1 MHIQPNDDN
10 AAFAVKSSQ
19 AERGERL
26 TTGQRRQATV
36 LFADMASFTPTA
48 ERLGEEKTFLLMRRV
63 LGAMTEA
70 VRAHNGTV
78 SELLGDGILAVFG
91 APIAQENAPIQ
102 ACRAAAEITDRL
114 LALEDGLDREFG
126 VRPKARIGIHTGPIV
141 LSDDSHVIGDTVNLA
156 ARLQAEARPG
166 RAVLSETTSR
176 LIEGFFETEFVGER
190 AIKGKSD
197 PQRLFEMGTPIGAGS
212 RFDAATRRG
221 LTPLVA
227 REDDLAVLDALWS
240 QVTKGSCQ
248 FALIVGD
255 AGIGKS
261 RLMFEFRRT
270 LQASDYVIGHCSPD
284 GQSTPFKP
292 FINVIRALFLIE
304 DGNSAERI
312 EDKLLQGV
320 VKLDQDG
327 AERLPYLLNLLGHS
341 GQPALRD
348 VAPEVIGVRTR
359 NALTAIFRERCRLS
373 PLTLFI
379 EDLHWIDSA
388 SEDWLLRFAREEQTM
403 PLFVVTTFRPY
414 YTPPWSQL
422 QNAHAIALQPLSS
435 QTTVE
440 LLKKR
445 IGVIEVPASLAK
457 IAVDKTQGNPLFLE
471 EITNYLVEK
480 GQLSHHDGGV
490 DYKPLAAGFSLPASL
505 ENLLLERFDRLEE
518 GPRRVLETASVIGPT
533 FSHELVVDA
542 TGLNGAVASHLLTLE
557 SKELVFREP
566 QSGSFRFK
574 HALVQDAIY
583 NRLLTPA
590 RQELHGKVATSIEQ
604 RSSANL
610 NEVVDSLANHY
621 AQTPQ
626 DEKTVHYMALAG
638 AKALQVYSLDEAEQR
653 FRRVIEL
660 NEANPGCAD
669 EALLIEVLTKLA
681 RVHYFKAEMFNII
694 ALVQP
699 YLPRAEKFGD
709 KKKYSRLLF
718 EVGYASIFAAR
729 GAAGKP
735 YLEKA
740 LAIGEEVNDPES
752 IAYASLG
759 LMFYYY
765 FWAPAGEESV
775 RSYAALNERF
785 KLLFPHLTDVWVRVK
800 YLNCRWGEETFFS
813 QFANARQLCFDLFDL
828 SKATDDP
835 RPMGF
840 GYWQMAI
847 TDLYADRYPEA
858 LENAQKAMQIALA
871 PLDHLCARLAEGG
884 AHALMGRPH
893 EAVAVLGDV
902 RKKSEAGGF
911 IVGLLLGDIYYGASM
926 SLAGQLGKGI
936 RFIHKS
942 IARMEAWG
950 NVHVPALGYLILGEI
965 YLQMATSPEK
975 PPTAVILRNLGF
987 VLTNVPFAA
996 SKSRRYLE
1004 EAIRRCRTIGMP
1016 GHLARALV
1024 ALGSLNLARKRTDE
1038 ARSCLTEALAIAESV
1053 KAENI
1058 AAKAKQAIAKLSTEY
1073 TP

>member
-1 MHIQPNDDN
+1 MQIHPNDD
-10 AAFAVKSSQ
+10 AASQ
-19 AERGERL
+19 ARRTERP

-48 ERLGEEKTFLLMRRV
+48 ERLGEERTFLLMRRIM
-63 LGAMTEA
+63 GAMTEA
-70 VRAHNGTV
+70 VFAHDATITN
-78 SELLGDGILAVFG
+78 LLGDGIIAVFG

-102 ACRAAAEITDRL
+102 ACRAAAEITNRL

-141 LSDDSHVIGDTVNLA
+141 LSDDSQVIGDTVNLA

-166 RAVLSETTSR
+166 TAILSDTTNH
-176 LIEGFFETEFVGER
+176 LIAGFFETEFIGER
-190 AIKGKSD
+190 TIKGKSG
-197 PQRLFEMGTPIGAGS
+197 PQRLFEMGKPIGGGS

-227 REDDLAVLDALWS
+227 RLDELTALE
-240 QVTKGSCQ
+240 QLRNEVNEGNCH
-248 FALIVGD
+248 FGHIVGD

-261 RLMFEFRRT
+261 RLIFEFRRT
-270 LQASDYVIGHCSPD
+270 LQDSDCVIGHCSSD
-284 GQSTPFKP
+284 GQSTPFNP

-304 DGNSAERI
+304 DGDSAERI
-312 EDKLLQGV
+312 EDKLRTGV
-320 VKLDQDG
+320 SEPDPDG
-327 AERLPYLLNLLGHS
+327 GERLPYLLNLLGHS

-359 NALTAIFRERCRLS
+359 NALTAVFRGRCRRS

-388 SEDWLLRFAREEQTM
+388 SEDWLLRLAREEQAL
-403 PLFVVTTFRPY
+403 PLLVVTTSRPY

-422 QNAHAIALQPLSS
+422 KNARAIALRPLSS
-435 QTTVE
+435 QSTVE

-445 IGVIEVPASLAK
+445 IGVIEVPEALAK

-471 EITNYLVEK
+471 EITNYLVER
-480 GQLSHHDGGV
+480 GHLEHRDGSIG
-490 DYKPLAAGFSLPASL
+490 YKPLASGFSLPASL
-505 ENLLLERFDRLEE
+505 ENLLLERFDRLER
-518 GPRRVLETASVIGPT
+518 GPRSVLETASVIGPI
-533 FSHELVVDA
+533 FSRELVVDA
-542 TGLNGAVASHLLTLE
+542 TGLNGAVSSHLLTLE
-557 SKELVFREP
+557 SKELILREP

-590 RQELHGKVATSIEQ
+590 RQELHERVAASIEQ

-610 NEVVDSLANHY
+610 NAVVDSLANHY
-621 AQTPQ
+621 AQTPR
-626 DEKTVHYMALAG
+626 DKKTVRYMALAG

-660 NEANPGCAD
+660 NEASPGCAD

-694 ALVQP
+694 ALVEP
-699 YLPRAEKFGD
+699 YLPRAERFGD
-709 KKKYSRLLF
+709 KQKYSRLLF
-718 EVGYASIFAAR
+718 EVGYASVFAAR

-740 LAIGEEVNDPES
+740 LAIGEEINDPES
-752 IAYASLG
+752 VAYASLG
-759 LMFYYY
+759 LMFYYL
-765 FWAPAGEESV
+765 FWAPAGEDAR
-775 RSYAALNERF
+775 RSFATLNERF
-785 KLLFPHLTDVWVRVK
+785 KSLYPQLTDVWVRVK
-800 YLNCRWGEETFFS
+800 YLNCLWAVETFFS
-813 QFANARQLCFDLFDL
+813 RFAGARKLCFDLFDL
-828 SKATDDP
+828 SKATNDS

-840 GYWQMAI
+840 GYWQLAV

-858 LENAQKAMQIALA
+858 LENAHKSMQLALA

-884 AHALMGRPH
+884 AHALMGRPN
-893 EAVAVLGDV
+893 EALAILGDV
-902 RKKSEAGGF
+902 RQKSEA
-911 IVGLLLGDIYYGASM
+911 IGLNVLVMMGDIFYGASI
-926 SLAGQLGKGI
+926 SLAGEFGRGI
-936 RFIHKS
+936 RWIHDS
-942 IARMEAWG
+942 IERIEAWG
-950 NVHVPALGYLILGEI
+950 NPHFPALGYLILGEI

-975 PPTAVILRNLGF
+975 PPIAVMLRNIGF
-987 VLTNVPFAA
+987 VLTNIPFAA

-1004 EAIRRCRTIGMP
+1004 EAIRRCRNIDMP

-1024 ALGSLNLARKRTDE
+1024 ALGLLNLARNRTAE
-1038 ARSCLTEALAIAESV
+1038 ARSCLTEALVIAESV

-1058 AAKAKQAIAKLSTEY
+1058 AAKAKQALAKLSAEKTH
-1073 TP
+1073 

>member
-10 AAFAVKSSQ
+10 AAFAGKTSQ
-19 AERGERL
+19 GERVERL
-26 TTGQRRQATV
+26 TATGQRRQATV

-48 ERLGEEKTFLLMRRV
+48 ERLGEERTFLLMRRI
-63 LGAMTEA
+63 LGAMSEA
-70 VRAHNGTV
+70 VRAHDGTV

-91 APIAQENAPIQ
+91 APIAQENAPVQ
-102 ACRAAAEITDRL
+102 ACKAAAEIADRL

-141 LSDDSHVIGDTVNLA
+141 LSGDSQVIGDTVNLA
-156 ARLQAEARPG
+156 ARLQVEARPG
-166 RAVLSETTSR
+166 TAVLSETTNR
-176 LIEGFFETEFVGER
+176 LIAGFFETEFAGER

-197 PQRLFEMGTPIGAGS
+197 PQRLFEMGKPIGAGS

-227 REDDLAVLDALWS
+227 RQDELAALDNLWS
-240 QVTKGSCQ
+240 QVKGSCQ
-248 FALIVGD
+248 FAHIVGD

-270 LQASDYVIGHCSPD
+270 LQASDYVICHCSPD
-284 GQSTPFKP
+284 GQSTPFEP
-292 FINVIRALFLIE
+292 FINAIRTLFLIE
-304 DGNSAERI
+304 ERDSAERI
-312 EDKLLQGV
+312 EDKLRRGV
-320 VKLDQDG
+320 AELDQHG
-327 AERLPYLLNLLGHS
+327 GERLPYLLNLLGHS

-348 VAPEVIGVRTR
+348 VEPEVIGVRTR
-359 NALTAIFRERCRLS
+359 NALTAIFRERCRQS

-379 EDLHWIDSA
+379 EDLHWIDTA

-403 PLFVVTTFRPY
+403 PLFVVATFRPH
-414 YTPPWSQL
+414 YTPPWSRL
-422 QNAHAIALQPLSS
+422 KNARTIALQPLSS

-445 IGVIEVPASLAK
+445 IGAVEVPASLAK
-457 IAVDKTQGNPLFLE
+457 VAVDKTQGNPLFVE

-480 GQLSHHDGGV
+480 GQLSHHDGGI

-518 GPRRVLETASVIGPT
+518 GPRRVLEAASVIGPT
-533 FSHELVVDA
+533 FSEELVVDA
-542 TGLNGAVASHLLTLE
+542 TGLNGAVSSHLLTLE
-557 SKELVFREP
+557 SKELVFRDP
-566 QSGSFRFK
+566 HSGSFRFK
-574 HALVQDAIY
+574 HTLVQDAIY
-583 NRLLTPA
+583 NRLLTSA
-590 RQELHGKVATSIEQ
+590 RQELHEKVATSIEQ

-626 DEKTVHYMALAG
+626 DKKTVRYTGLAG

-660 NEANPGCAD
+660 SETNPGCAD
-669 EALLIEVLTKLA
+669 ESLLIEVLTKLA
-681 RVHYFKAEMFNII
+681 RVHYYKGEMFNII
-694 ALVQP
+694 ALVEP
-699 YLPRAEKFGD
+699 YLPRAESFGD
-709 KKKYSRLLF
+709 QRKYSRLLF
-718 EVGYASIFAAR
+718 EVGYASVFAAR

-740 LAIGEEVNDPES
+740 LAIGEEINDPES

-759 LMFYYY
+759 LMFYYL
-765 FWAPAGEESV
+765 FWAPVGEHTLCSCGV
-775 RSYAALNERF
+775 LSERF
-785 KLLFPHLTDVWVRVK
+785 KSITPQLTDVWVRVK
-800 YLNCRWGEETFFS
+800 YLNFRWAEETFFS
-813 QFANARQLCFDLFDL
+813 RFADARQLCFDLFDF
-828 SKATDDP
+828 SKATNDP

-840 GYWQMAI
+840 GYWQMAV

-858 LENAQKAMQIALA
+858 LDNAHKAMQIALA
-871 PLDHLCARLAEGG
+871 PLDRLLARLAEGG
-884 AHALMGRPH
+884 AYALMGRTDD
-893 EAVAVLGDV
+893 ALTVLGDV
-902 RKKSEAGGF
+902 RQKNEASGF
-911 IVGLLLGDIYYGASM
+911 IVGVMMGDIFYGASM
-926 SLAGQLGKGI
+926 SLAGELGRGV
-936 RFIHKS
+936 RWIHDS
-942 IARMEAWG
+942 IARIEAWG
-950 NVHVPALGYLILGEI
+950 NPHFPALGYLILGEI

-975 PPTAVILRNLGF
+975 PPMAVMLRNLGF

-1038 ARSCLTEALAIAESV
+1038 ARSCLTEALVIAESV

-1058 AAKAKQAIAKLSTEY
+1058 AAKAKQALATLSVE
-1073 TP
+1073 